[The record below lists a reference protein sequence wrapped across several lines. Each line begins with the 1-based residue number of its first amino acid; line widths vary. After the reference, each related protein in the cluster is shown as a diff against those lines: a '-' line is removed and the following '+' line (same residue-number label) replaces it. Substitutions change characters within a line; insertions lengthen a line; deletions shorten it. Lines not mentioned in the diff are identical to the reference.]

1 MPRPETVVLVHGL
14 WMTGLEMSLL
24 RRRLRQCGF
33 LPRQFSYP
41 TVRCSLMD
49 NAIRLQ
55 RFVGQIDAAAI
66 HFVAHSLGGLLL
78 RQFFHDYPRQRPG
91 RIVTL
96 GTPHGGSVAALRMAQ
111 RRIGRLLL
119 GKSLDHGL
127 RGDVP
132 AWTVEREIGVIAG
145 DLGVGMGRL
154 MGFFADSH
162 NDGVVALSETR
173 LAGMADYHVFHTS
186 HGGLLFSS
194 EVAMAVCTF
203 LHEGRFPRQGRFRHR
218 VRKRIRR

>member
-1 MPRPETVVLVHGL
+1 MCWPETVVLVHGL

-24 RRRLRQCGF
+24 RQRLRRCGF
-33 LPRQFSYP
+33 VPRQFSYP
-41 TVRCSLMD
+41 TVRCSLAD
-49 NAIRLQ
+49 NAVRLQ
-55 RFVGQIDAAAI
+55 RFIERIDTDTV

-78 RQFFHDYPRQRPG
+78 RQFFHDYFPLRPG
-91 RIVTL
+91 RVVTL
-96 GTPHGGSVAALRMAQ
+96 GTPHAGSVAALRMAQ

-145 DLGVGMGRL
+145 DLGVGLGRL
-154 MGFFADSH
+154 VGSFTGS
-162 NDGVVALSETR
+162 NDGVVTLTETR
-173 LAGMADYHVFHTS
+173 LPGMTDYRVFHTS
-186 HGGLLFSS
+186 HSGLLFSP

-203 LHEGRFPRQGRFRHR
+203 LREGRFLQQGQFRHMERQR
-218 VRKRIRR
+218 VRL

>member
-1 MPRPETVVLVHGL
+1 MSRPETVVLVHGL

-24 RRRLRQCGF
+24 RQRLRQCGF
-33 LPRQFSYP
+33 VPRQFSYP
-41 TVRCSLMD
+41 TVRCSLAD
-49 NAIRLQ
+49 NAARLQ
-55 RFVGQIDAAAI
+55 HFVEQIDAATV

-78 RQFFHDYPRQRPG
+78 RQFFHDYSHQRPG

-145 DLGVGMGRL
+145 DLGMGMGRL

-162 NDGVVALSETR
+162 NDGAVALSETR
-173 LAGMADYHVFHTS
+173 STGMTDYRVFHTS
-186 HGGLLFSS
+186 HSGLLFSA
-194 EVAMAVCTF
+194 EVAMATCTF
-203 LHEGRFPRQGRFRHR
+203 LREGRFLQQGQFRYV